1 MNDHQLHRAAV
12 EMESGRHGSFSAAL
26 AVAYF
31 AADTHNRER
40 LIAAFGDLFE
50 RAHQFTRPRLE
61 IIE

>member
-1 MNDHQLHRAAV
+1 MNDHQLHRAAI

-40 LIAAFGDLFE
+40 LIAAFGDLFA
-50 RAHQFTRPRLE
+50 RAYQFTRPRLE
-61 IIE
+61 VVE